1 MTKEDAPLH
10 NHIRQFREERG
21 WSQQELAERAGLSRT
36 GVSAIEMGK
45 LVPSTVAALALAK
58 VFGCTV
64 EELFQLGSHDDIR
77 WAWPPANEPCRYWR
91 AMVGGRLLLFPV
103 EPSPLGM
110 VPQDGVYREGRLFD
124 NPYSDPYR
132 TLVMASCDPAVGLL
146 AAEYARTTP
155 FRMLVLS
162 RSSRQSLQ
170 LLRDGL
176 VHIAGLHLAE
186 SRTPEKNAEVAREIL
201 GIPFR
206 LLRMANWQEG
216 LALTPG
222 LGHKTVGQALAAGL
236 RWIGREPGSGA
247 RQVLDEVLQGA
258 AAPALVARDHR
269 GVVEAVRSGWADAG
283 ISVRLA
289 SEEAGLEFITIRDE
303 AYDLCVPESFMEDPR
318 VRALVEVIRSKSLQG
333 MISDLPGYDT
343 RETGELT
350 KPGFAG
356 SQKKQKHIS
365 DFGGR

>member
-1 MTKEDAPLH
+1 MSKEELPLH
-10 NHIRQFREERG
+10 NHIRQFREELG

-36 GVSAIEMGK
+36 GVSAIEMGR

-58 VFGCTV
+58 VFGCKV
-64 EELFQLGSHDDIR
+64 EELFQLGGHDEIH
-77 WAWPPANEPCRYWR
+77 WAWPPAKEPCRYWR
-91 AMVGGRLLLFPV
+91 AMVGGKLLLFPV
-103 EPSPLGM
+103 ETSPLGM
-110 VPQDGVYREGRLFD
+110 APQDGVFREGRLFD
-124 NPYSDPYR
+124 NPFSDPFR
-132 TLVMASCDPAVGLL
+132 TLVIASCDPAVGLL

-162 RSSRQSLQ
+162 RSSRQSLE

-186 SRTPEKNAEVAREIL
+186 SHAPEKNAEVAGKIL
-201 GIPFR
+201 TVPFR

-216 LALTPG
+216 LALAPG
-222 LGHKTVGQALAAGL
+222 LGCRTVGQAVAAGL

-258 AAPALVARDHR
+258 AAPAIGARDHR

-303 AYDLCVPESFMEDPR
+303 AYDLCIPEASLEDQR
-318 VRALVEVIRSKSLQG
+318 VRGLIEVIRSKSLQG
-333 MISDLPGYDT
+333 IIGDLPGYDIK
-343 RETGELT
+343 ETGELS
-350 KPGFAG
+350 KPEFTD
-356 SQKKQKHIS
+356 SQGKS
-365 DFGGR
+365 T